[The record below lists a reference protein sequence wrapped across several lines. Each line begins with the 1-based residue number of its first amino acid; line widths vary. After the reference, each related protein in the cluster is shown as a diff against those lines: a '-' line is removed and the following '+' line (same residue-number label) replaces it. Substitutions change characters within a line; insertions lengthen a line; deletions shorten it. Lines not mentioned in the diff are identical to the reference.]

1 MKKLVLTLIAALFVA
16 ITFAQGWRTN
26 EMEVKVNVTSK
37 LDAIQLTDLKLNGDY
52 YRDYAILYLIPE
64 ELESIKNA
72 GLKFEIQIENL
83 NEHFKDFWDTREEY
97 HTYQEIIDEADGLAA
112 NFPDICTKHV
122 FGTSVGGRE
131 LAALKISDNS
141 ATDENEAEI
150 MFDGGI
156 HGNEIGASENVIRFA
171 TELCEAYNDDPDI
184 TDLINN
190 REIWLYLMVNPD
202 GRVNMVRENNNG
214 VDLNRDWGYMWD
226 AWGGSTG
233 AFSQPESKALRGC
246 SYDNQFVV
254 HTTYHS
260 GTEYISCPWS
270 YRASAPHDMDR
281 ILQLCGVYADESGYA
296 NMEYGQGSSGMYFI
310 NGSTKDSN
318 YGAMGSI
325 SWSMEISY
333 DKQPP
338 ASQILQYYN
347 YNVPSMLAMIE
358 YSGYGIEGLVSDAV
372 SGDPVAAS
380 IFVDNYLPCFTDPV
394 VGDYHKYLLE
404 GTYDIMVKANGYSDK
419 LITNVVVSEFNSTVT
434 NIELDPLDHHSIH
447 RIISSHIEDNNA
459 ADPGY
464 TWNAIGQPDNMVY
477 SIGKNGWV
485 VVDMLDIIF
494 DGAGPD
500 IMVFEGDAAAEG
512 FTLYASETMDGPF
525 HSMGTG
531 SGTSEFD
538 FASCTI
544 SEARYFKLVDDGDG
558 SGSTLGAGFDL
569 DAMQALSSITG
580 PYIIMDGY
588 VIDDSNGNNNGQLD
602 PGETVDYIITLKNV
616 GSENAMAIVGS
627 MSCNDQYV
635 TVITTAQQTFG
646 DIAINESAAATFTV
660 SAEASAPAGHSA
672 MMQLDYEGSNVNPAS
687 KYIEVLF
694 PDYCYPSAN
703 CSYDDGL
710 TSFEIADISNMNNG
724 CSNDMGI
731 DGYGDF
737 TDLST
742 DLEPGMTYTVG
753 LETGYSDQEVSLWI
767 DFDMDMAFEDEERLI
782 TDFNLANAGQ
792 LYEVDIT
799 LPNDIMPGQ
808 KRLRVRA
815 NWQNSSQDP
824 CATFSYGET
833 EDYTVVITGNILS
846 ADFTSDVN
854 ELCHGSQVHFYD
866 NSIGNITSW
875 EWEFPSGT
883 PATSTEQNPVIT
895 YNTPGNPGV
904 TLTVG
909 DGTNTSTAPW
919 LEYLIVYPD
928 PATPEQPTGETE
940 MCQDSPN
947 SSYTTND
954 ALGAT
959 GWMWEMEPTSAGTMN
974 IWGPGIE
981 IDWNPDF
988 SGTVQLMAGCENM
1001 CGESEM
1007 SDPLEITII
1016 PFPAAAT
1023 EIFGETVACQ
1033 NTTAAFSTDVINGAE
1048 EYEWVIDP
1056 AGAGSIY
1063 IEDTECYISFG
1074 NVFEGDV
1081 VLKVRGLNDCGEGEW
1096 SPDFM
1101 FEVQVCP
1108 GIFGPE
1114 NNQQSIQVFPN
1125 PGNGLFT
1132 IDLKDL
1138 QPGSFNVSVV
1148 NLLGASVFEQT
1159 FEQSEKFIKLDLSF
1173 LQDGV
1178 YYLKL
1183 ETGSDTKMKK
1193 IIIQQ

>member
-1 MKKLVLTLIAALFVA
+1 MKKLVLTLFAALFVA

-37 LDAIQLTDLKLNGDY
+37 LDAIQLIDLKLNGDY
-52 YRDYAILYLIPE
+52 YRDFAILYLVPE
-64 ELESIKNA
+64 ELEMIENA

-83 NEHFKDFWDTREEY
+83 NEHFKDFWETREEY
-97 HTYQEIIDEADGLAA
+97 HSYQEIIDEADYLAA
-112 NFPDICTKHV
+112 NYPDICTKHL
-122 FGTSVGGRE
+122 FGTSLGGRE

-156 HGNEIGASENVIRFA
+156 HGDEIGAAENVIRFA
-171 TELCEAYNDDPDI
+171 IELCEEYNNDPDI

-202 GRVNMVRENNNG
+202 GRVNMARENNNG

-226 AWGGSTG
+226 AWGGSTS
-233 AFSQPESKALRGC
+233 AFSQVESKGLRGC

-270 YRASAPHDMDR
+270 YRASVPHDMGR
-281 ILQLCGVYADESGYA
+281 ILQLAGVYADVSGYA
-296 NMEYGQGSSGMYFI
+296 NIEYGQGSSGMYFI

-358 YSGYGIEGLVSDAV
+358 YSGYGIEGLVNDAI

-512 FTLYASETMDGPF
+512 YTLYAAESMDGPF

-616 GSENAMAIVGS
+616 GSENATAIVGS
-627 MSCNDQYV
+627 LSCNDQYV

-646 DIAINESAAATFTV
+646 DIAINESATATFIV

-672 MMQLDYEGSNVNPAS
+672 MMELNYEGSNVNAAS

-703 CSYDDGL
+703 CSYGDGL
-710 TSFEIADISNMNNG
+710 TGFVIADINNMNNG

-731 DGYGDF
+731 EGYGDF
-737 TDLST
+737 TDMST
-742 DLEPGMTYTVG
+742 ELEPGMEYTIG
-753 LETGYSDQEVSLWI
+753 LETGYSEQEVSLWI

-833 EDYTVVITGNILS
+833 EDYTVVITGNILN
-846 ADFTSDVN
+846 AAFTSDVT
-854 ELCHGSQVHFYD
+854 ELCHGNEVEYYD
-866 NSIGNITSW
+866 NSIGAITSW
-875 EWEFPSGT
+875 DWEFPGGT
-883 PATSTEQNPVIT
+883 PATSIEENPVVT
-895 YNTPGNPGV
+895 YNSPGLYGV

-909 DGTNTSTAPW
+909 DGTTTNTASM
-919 LEYLIVYPD
+919 LEYVIVYNDPETPD
-928 PATPEQPTGETE
+928 SPTGINE
-940 MCQDSPN
+940 MCQDAEDC
-947 SSYTTND
+947 SYTTNN
-954 ALGAT
+954 AAGAT
-959 GWMWEMEPTSAGTMN
+959 GWMWELEPANAGTMT
-974 IWGPGIE
+974 ISGPGVE
-981 IDWNPDF
+981 IDWDPDF
-988 SGTVQLMAGCENM
+988 AGTVQLMAGCENM

-1007 SDPLEITII
+1007 SDPLEITIF
-1016 PFPAAAT
+1016 PFPGPAGDISGDDIVCQEQVAIYMVS
-1023 EIFGETVACQ
+1023 EI
-1033 NTTAAFSTDVINGAE
+1033 TDAND
-1048 EYEWVIDP
+1048 YEWTIDP
-1056 AGAGSIY
+1056 SNAGMMLVNQN
-1063 IEDTECYISFG
+1063 ECTITFSDA
-1074 NVFEGDV
+1074 FEGTAIV
-1081 VLKVRGLNDCGEGEW
+1081 NVYGMNDCGEGEL
-1096 SPDFM
+1096 SPDFDVL
-1101 FEVQVCP
+1101 VQNCT
-1108 GIFGPE
+1108 GFG
-1114 NNQQSIQVFPN
+1114 NQLSQNLFDIYPN
-1125 PGNGLFT
+1125 PNT
-1132 IDLKDL
+1132 
-1138 QPGSFNVSVV
+1138 GSFTLDLGKNSFEPCKVSVV
-1148 NLLGASVFEQT
+1148 NSLGSLVYNQDFN
-1159 FEQSEKFIKLDLSF
+1159 QSKNQINVDLNN
-1173 LQDGV
+1173 LPEGI

-1183 ETGSDTKMKK
+1183 ESNSFTGMKK